1 MPSTITLRGLASRD
15 GGGPTTLIGDGRGAA
30 AARLEEIAAAEL
42 DQHRGALDLVGQG
55 RQLAQADLMAGL
67 LGAVFHPQAELKSRY
82 RREFLATS
90 EGLSWG
96 YLGNGRFRLVAPG
109 EAGAIEREDL

>member
-1 MPSTITLRGLASRD
+1 MCNRASLTGQFRYA
-15 GGGPTTLIGDGRGAA
+15 GGFNI
-30 AARLEEIAAAEL
+30 
-42 DQHRGALDLVGQG
+42 
-55 RQLAQADLMAGL
+55 AGL
-67 LGAVFHPQAELKSRY
+67 LAWAIGGGVAAWYSQYAFIIGFPLGFVAYLILMKLLVLPFHPQAELKSRY
-82 RREFLATS
+82 GREFLATS